1 MAVIKKLILKD
12 DNYHIAQGHIYNT
25 KNDMKKILIPALFFV
40 FTATVIAQSKN
51 FLDVP
56 YLETSARIDT
66 LVSPDKIFLSIT
78 IREKDTKGRKSVE
91 EQENKMAQRLKSL
104 GIDIDKQLKI
114 KDLASNYKK
123 YFLRSKEVL
132 KSKQYSLVVYD
143 GLTAG
148 KVMAA
153 LEDLDIANTYL
164 EKTEYSKMDELELE
178 LKTRAV
184 KKAKKKADALTKPLG
199 QKVGMAIH
207 ILDNSQP
214 YYPRYNQPRME
225 MKSMAVMD
233 EAEPEP
239 LDIGFE
245 KIRVEST
252 VNVKFKISE

>member
-1 MAVIKKLILKD
+1 M
-12 DNYHIAQGHIYNT
+12 
-25 KNDMKKILIPALFFV
+25 
-40 FTATVIAQSKN
+40 AQSKN

-56 YLETSARIDT
+56 YLETSAKVDT
-66 LVSPDKIFLSIT
+66 LVTPDKIYLNIT
-78 IREKDTKGRKSVE
+78 IQEKDSKGRKSVE
-91 EQENKMAQRLKSL
+91 EQENKMAKSL
-104 GIDIDKQLKI
+104 QNLGINIDKQLTI

-132 KSKQYSLVVYD
+132 KSKQYSLLVYD

-164 EKTEYSKMDELELE
+164 ERTEYAKMDELELE

-184 KKAKKKADALTKPLG
+184 KKAKRKAQALTQPLG

-207 ILDNSQP
+207 IVDNSQP
-214 YYPRYNQPRME
+214 YYPRYNQPKME
-225 MKSMAVMD
+225 MKAMAMD
-233 EAEPEP
+233 AVQSEP

-245 KIRVEST
+245 KIRVESM
-252 VNVKFKISE
+252 VNVKFQLSN